1 MKFYL
6 IGNNL
11 TSLFLAY
18 ILSKKKIYSEIC
30 STKSNKL
37 PLKTRTI
44 GISSYNIN
52 YLENYFNNISK
63 KTNPI
68 NEIQILTEY
77 KNNYEK
83 ILFNKNSES
92 LFNMVKYD
100 QLLYF
105 VKSKIKK
112 NKFITIKKN
121 KNVRDI
127 KKLIYSNKLI
137 INCEGS
143 NFITKKF
150 QKKGIFKNY
159 NNIAYTTL
167 ITHKKIFNN
176 KATQVFTAYGPL
188 AFLPLSQ
195 QLTSIVFSF
204 DLKSHR
210 KISNN
215 EILNLI
221 KKYNTSYKILKNENL
236 ELFNLNLKLA
246 KKYFYKNILFFGDSI
261 HSIHP
266 LAGQGFNMTIR
277 DIIKFEKIIENRLE
291 LGLEINKDIFKE
303 FEDNAKSYNS
313 VFSLGVDFIYELFK
327 FDRRFISKNISKKI
341 FTFINNSSKIKDLS
355 IRIANQGDF

>member
-30 STKSNKL
+30 STKSNKQS
-37 PLKTRTI
+37 LKTRTI
-44 GISSYNIN
+44 GISSFNIN
-52 YLENYFNNISK
+52 YLENYFKNISK

-68 NEIQILTEY
+68 NEIEILI
-77 KNNYEK
+77 KNKDNYEK
-83 ILFNKNSES
+83 ILFNKNSEP
-92 LFNMVKYD
+92 LFNMVRYD

-105 VKSKIKK
+105 IKSKIKK
-112 NKFITIKKN
+112 NKFITIKNN
-121 KNVRDI
+121 KNIRNI
-127 KKLIYSNKLI
+127 EKLILKNKLI

-143 NFITKKF
+143 NFITNKF
-150 QKKGIFKNY
+150 QKRGFFKNY

-167 ITHKKIFNN
+167 ITHKRTFNN
-176 KATQVFTAYGPL
+176 KAIQVFTNYGPM

-195 QLTSIVFSF
+195 NLTSVVFSF
-204 DLKSHR
+204 DLKSHK
-210 KISNN
+210 KISNS
-215 EILNLI
+215 EILSLI
-221 KKYNTSYKILKNENL
+221 KKYNNSYKILKNENL

-266 LAGQGFNMTIR
+266 LAGQGFNITIR
-277 DIIKFEKIIENRLE
+277 DIIKLDKIIEHKLE
-291 LGLEINKDIFKE
+291 LGLEINRSIFKE
-303 FEDNAKSYNS
+303 FEDSTKSYNS

-327 FDRRFISKNISKKI
+327 FDRKFISKNISAKI
-341 FTFINNSSKIKDLS
+341 FNFINNNQKIKDLS
-355 IRIANQGDF
+355 IRIADQGNL